1 MEPIEEDGAE
11 TTIVKAQKLT
21 EHEGHLRARDY
32 DDVTQEFIVTAIGD
46 YWAHQ
51 TRKSHICCLVMLLP
65 VYRLLS
71 MARNFAVSSRPRSA
85 P

>member
-32 DDVTQEFIVTAIGD
+32 DDVTQEFVITAVDD
-46 YWAHQ
+46 YRCHAPNTFGTVNMEH
-51 TRKSHICCLVMLLP
+51 TVNL
-65 VYRLLS
+65 RLS
-71 MARNFAVSSRPRSA
+71 WSER
-85 P
+85 